1 MYVHSTTTVTSV
13 SIFDVEVGSFDIF
26 NIEDVESSYRMLQS
40 SAGSSM
46 MKNTRMNESELL
58 SSARDHWP
66 LHWRWGRFC
75 YSSSGAAGPGNES
88 IAVILV

>member
-26 NIEDVESSYRMLQS
+26 NIEIVESSYRMLQS

-46 MKNTRMNESELL
+46 IKNTHMNESELL
-58 SSARDHWP
+58 SPACDHWP
-66 LHWRWGRFC
+66 LHWRWGRFYY
-75 YSSSGAAGPGNES
+75 YSS
-88 IAVILV
+88 